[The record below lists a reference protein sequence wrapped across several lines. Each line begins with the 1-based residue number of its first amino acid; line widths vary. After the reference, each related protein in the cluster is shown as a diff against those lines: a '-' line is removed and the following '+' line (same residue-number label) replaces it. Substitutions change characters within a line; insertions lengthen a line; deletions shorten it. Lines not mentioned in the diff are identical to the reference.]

1 MEQYTLFNHN
11 DPNVSEI
18 LESNTEFEAALEALE
33 KLGWGIGKK
42 DVPNFDLDD
51 SDEDEN
57 LEDFLANDYDNDQGI
72 IGKYGD

>member
-1 MEQYTLFNHN
+1 MEKYTLFNLN
-11 DPNVSEI
+11 DSNVSED

-42 DVPNFDLDD
+42 DVPVYDD

-57 LEDFLANDYDNDQGI
+57 DFNDDQDV